1 VRRVSPLHG
10 VCAVKNLSLRPYGEE
25 WCYAV
30 PIPHIRHCSALRDT
44 MYKEI
49 APCVALCLD
58 DPWSRFFFFLLIYA
72 VLALAVKNLYLCR
85 SVSAEFLF
93 FDLLKK
99 R

>member
-58 DPWSRFFFFLLIYA
+58 DPWSRFFFFFIDLRRVGSGGQKSLPLSLSKRGI
-72 VLALAVKNLYLCR
+72 
-85 SVSAEFLF
+85 SF
-93 FDLLKK
+93 F
-99 R
+99 